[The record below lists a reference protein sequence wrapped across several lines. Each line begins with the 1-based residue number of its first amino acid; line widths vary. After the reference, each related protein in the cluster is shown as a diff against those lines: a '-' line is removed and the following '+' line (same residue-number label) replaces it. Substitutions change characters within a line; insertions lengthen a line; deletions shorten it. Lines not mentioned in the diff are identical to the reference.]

1 MRLDKSAVT
10 VKRCISYTSFCQ
22 TGLIGIESAKTAT
35 PPGFDLAHISAAIF
49 PLQPPR
55 QAHWNRSKKMVL
67 LNSLGKKT
75 KFRQGPSSQKT

>member
-1 MRLDKSAVT
+1 SL
-10 VKRCISYTSFCQ
+10 CQ
-22 TGLIGIESAKTAT
+22 TALIGIEGEKTAT
-35 PPGFDLAHISAAIF
+35 PAGFDLAHISAAIF

-55 QAHWNRSKKMVL
+55 QAHWNRSKKTLL